1 MPGFKRFETAAV
13 TIRGIELAERIKK
26 GQFKTDRLAG
36 RPKRLRRFGLSSL
49 LPNKLS
55 RPAEAH
61 NHVHQKLCTGADRLW
76 DGMMRYQALIR
87 EAYPKMGTAPAR
99 ADRSKKRIR
108 QPM

>member
-61 NHVHQKLCTGADRLW
+61 NHVHQKLCTRATAVPNCCTKPLHQTAVLDRLTK
-76 DGMMRYQALIR
+76 
-87 EAYPKMGTAPAR
+87 PKITA
-99 ADRSKKRIR
+99 RSAFHFI
-108 QPM
+108 